1 MKPTSSSVDCIGKGH
16 NEPHL
21 LNYRLDFSIGRPADG
36 PSGQVFKKG
45 FSREK

>member
-21 LNYRLDFSIGRPADG
+21 LNYRLDFLSEGQQMALPAEF
-36 PSGQVFKKG
+36 SRKV